1 MLLSF
6 PTSSPDKKRVYPMI
20 RKIFIETER
29 GLVAQVTFR
38 RTVVIARNAKNTTSP
53 AARKSKAY
61 MTP

>member
-1 MLLSF
+1 
-6 PTSSPDKKRVYPMI
+6 MI
-20 RKIFIETER
+20 RKTFIETER

-38 RTVVIARNAKNTTSP
+38 RTVVIARNAKITTSP